1 MQQTQAP
8 QRLCLNCRRR
18 PPVDGRHCRPC
29 IANAAVARK
38 RRANARNKAMRDWQR
53 PLERG

>member
-38 RRANARNKAMRDWQR
+38 RRANAHNKAMRDWQR